1 MGKVIGS
8 GQSKGSKQDQA
19 SRNGPGGET
28 EEKQQKVVRGRV
40 AGDGGWPEGHSRVLR
55 TPGRGRGTT
64 GGHGEGRG
72 KKLLHSAYRVP
83 GPERGSNLHQP
94 QSQSVV
100 EPGFE
105 PSHLAQ
111 ACALNHCAA
120 VN

>member
-1 MGKVIGS
+1 MIGS
-8 GQSKGSKQDQA
+8 EQSKGSKQDLEMGQEE
-19 SRNGPGGET
+19 RLI

-40 AGDGGWPEGHSRVLR
+40 DGGGGLARRPLRVLR

-64 GGHGEGRG
+64 GRHGEGGG
-72 KKLLHSAYRVP
+72 KKLHSSYWVP
-83 GPERGSNLHQP
+83 GPERGSNLHKS

>member
-1 MGKVIGS
+1 MGKAREANKIKHLEM
-8 GQSKGSKQDQA
+8 GQEE
-19 SRNGPGGET
+19 RLI

-40 AGDGGWPEGHSRVLR
+40 DGDGGWPEGHSRVLR

-72 KKLLHSAYRVP
+72 KKLLHSAYWVP

-100 EPGFE
+100 EPALDPCG
-105 PSHLAQ
+105 LASE
-111 ACALNHCAA
+111 LGDA
-120 VN
+120 VPTRLCFRI